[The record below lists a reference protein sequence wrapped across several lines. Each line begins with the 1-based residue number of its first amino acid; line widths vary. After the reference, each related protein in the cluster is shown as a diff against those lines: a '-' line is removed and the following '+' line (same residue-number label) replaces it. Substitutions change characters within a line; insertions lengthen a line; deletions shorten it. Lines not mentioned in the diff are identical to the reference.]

1 MKLNDIIQNAY
12 IYKIHSNDNK
22 MNYYGL
28 TTQTPKDRFY
38 SHIDNYIKYF
48 TNIKTDYCS
57 SFIIFTNYDITQIN
71 YKTIEHHTNIT
82 LREIKKREKYY
93 IQNFDCVNIYSKK
106 YTNNYTVKC
115 QS

>member
-12 IYKIHSNDNK
+12 IYKIYSTDNI

-71 YKTIEHHTNIT
+71 YKTIEHHK
-82 LREIKKREKYY
+82 LFRKKFYQK
-93 IQNFDCVNIYSKK
+93 
-106 YTNNYTVKC
+106 
-115 QS
+115 